1 MNIFSL
7 VRGIHDHPIIGACK
21 PFTRFE
27 AWTWLLSEAA
37 WKARRYM
44 AGSIPV
50 DLKRGQIAH
59 STRYMAKAW
68 GWPETTVRRFLSRLK
83 TGAMIGAETGAGIT
97 IISVC
102 NYSAYQFGGAENYAL
117 NGAPN
122 GAKVAQQRRRKET
135 SKQVSKESI
144 SRSNPKGWPT
154 DAFSLWYSAYPK
166 HIDRKDAER
175 TFNRVRAAGEIGFND
190 LMTATSRFAVAMV
203 KEGRE
208 KKYIKAPAVWLNKG
222 GYLDEPADAAKFDA
236 VARDP
241 KTFTADE
248 WQRRLELYR
257 QDGRWSKQWGPKPG
271 EPDCLFPVALFSATT
286 QPATLANG
294 DAQ

>member
-7 VRGIHDHPIIGACK
+7 VRGIHDHPIIGVRK

-50 DLKRGQIAH
+50 DLERGQLAH
-59 STRYMAKAW
+59 STRYMARAW

-102 NYSAYQFGGAENYAL
+102 NYGSYQFGGEESGAP

-135 SKQVSKESI
+135 SKQESKESI
-144 SRSNPKGWPT
+144 GGKNSKGWPL
-154 DAFSLWYSAYPK
+154 DAFSRWYVAYPK
-166 HIDRKDAER
+166 RTDRKDAER
-175 TFNRVRAAGEIGFND
+175 ALRLIG
-190 LMTATSRFAVAMV
+190 S
-203 KEGRE
+203 
-208 KKYIKAPAVWLNKG
+208 APL
-222 GYLDEPADAAKFDA
+222 AK
-236 VARDP
+236 
-241 KTFTADE
+241 
-248 WQRRLELYR
+248 
-257 QDGRWSKQWGPKPG
+257 
-271 EPDCLFPVALFSATT
+271 
-286 QPATLANG
+286 LASMI
-294 DAQ
+294 